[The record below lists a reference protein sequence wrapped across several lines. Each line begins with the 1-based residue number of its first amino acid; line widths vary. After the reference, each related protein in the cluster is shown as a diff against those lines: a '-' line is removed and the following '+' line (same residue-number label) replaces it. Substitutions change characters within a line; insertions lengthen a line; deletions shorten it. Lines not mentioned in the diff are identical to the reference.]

1 MTDTFDEQDTT
12 VRLTQGE
19 PSKIIGGRACPTCG
33 LKVSATTNV
42 CPQDGTR
49 LGQGSDGQPDI
60 GLGNKYEFISTVGTG
75 GMSVIYKAKQPL
87 LHKVFAVKMLHSHI
101 LNEQTVQR
109 FQQEAKTVATLKH
122 PNVIAV
128 HDFGL
133 SEYGQPYMVMDFIDG
148 PTLSELI
155 QERGSLP
162 LPEALDIFAQVC
174 EALEH
179 AHSHG
184 VLHRDLKPGNIM
196 LVKEE
201 SGYLVQLVDFGIA
214 KIVDTDSSIAHQLT
228 QTGEIFGSPLYMCP
242 EQCMGKPVDQRGDIY
257 ALGCILY
264 ECLVGR
270 PPHRGDSLI
279 ETIFKHLNEEPQSL
293 KEARPDILIPPAVE
307 DLVMKLL
314 AIKPE
319 DRYQNMSEVKE
330 KLSAIQSGALKGG
343 GIKVGKI
350 QWRSALNNPTSLATI
365 GTALAIV
372 GLVSLCLSL
381 ITFKQTQEQEAD
393 RKEPLATPRQPAPS
407 NKVPVER
414 ISHYNSLLD
423 ATPHSSL
430 TDLVLADWL
439 PKIGERNTLDLS
451 KSPVTDAGLVS
462 VAGLSGVQTLD
473 LSETQITDA
482 GVSSLAKL
490 TSLKVLRLNGTKLT
504 DKGLGDLAA
513 LPDLQE
519 LHLERTATDN
529 NGLSAIS
536 HLPSLSILD
545 IQSTN
550 VTDDGMM
557 FLTGMKTLKEIWLSG
572 ADVTDRGL
580 ATLAKMDLG
589 AIKISD
595 TKITG
600 DGLKVISKVGS
611 LYNVSASQLPIESKH
626 LAALSSL
633 SKLNYIELKH
643 TRVTDDGLKYLT
655 KLPVLTQIHLAD
667 SPVGDGAGKYLAQ
680 MKGLTH
686 LNLIGTKI
694 TDALLSDISHLEN
707 LKYLNIDYDNV
718 TDKGAEALTQL
729 PNLIQV
735 DASST
740 HISDAGLK
748 SLSKMKTLRVVSVYG
763 CSKITNHGVAWF
775 KKNRPDC
782 ELRIWL

>member
-1 MTDTFDEQDTT
+1 MAESFDEQDTT
-12 VRLTQGE
+12 VRLTQSE
-19 PSKIIGGRACPTCG
+19 PSKIIGGRACPKCG
-33 LKVSATTNV
+33 LNVSATTNV

-49 LGQGSDGQPDI
+49 LGPGSDDQTDI
-60 GLGNKYEFISTVGTG
+60 GLGNRYEFISTVGTG

-174 EALEH
+174 DALEH

-196 LVKEE
+196 LVKDET
-201 SGYLVQLVDFGIA
+201 GYLVQLVDFGIA
-214 KIVDTDSSIAHQLT
+214 KIVDTASSIAHQLT

-242 EQCMGKPVDQRGDIY
+242 EQCMGKTVDQRGDIY

-270 PPHRGDSLI
+270 PPHRGDTLI

-293 KEARPDILIPPAVE
+293 REARPDIIIPPAVE

-314 AIKPE
+314 ANKPE

-343 GIKVGKI
+343 GIKLGKF
-350 QWRSALNNPTSLATI
+350 QWRAVLSNPTSIATI
-365 GTALAIV
+365 GAALAIV
-372 GLVSLCLSL
+372 GLVSLFLSIVTL
-381 ITFKQTQEQEAD
+381 KQTQESG
-393 RKEPLATPRQPAPS
+393 RKDPLEVPIQTATPSKAP
-407 NKVPVER
+407 VDR
-414 ISHYNSLLD
+414 ISHFNSLLD
-423 ATPHSSL
+423 AAPHSSL

-439 PKIGERNTLDLS
+439 PKIGERHALDLS

-462 VAGLSGVQTLD
+462 VAGLTGLQTLD
-473 LSETQITDA
+473 LSESQITDA
-482 GVSSLAKL
+482 GVSSIVKL

-504 DKGLGDLAA
+504 AKGLSELAV
-513 LPDLQE
+513 LPNLQE

-529 NGLSAIS
+529 NGLSALS
-536 HLPSLSILD
+536 HSPSLSILD

-550 VTDDGMM
+550 ITDAGMNH
-557 FLTGMKTLKEIWLSG
+557 LTGMKTLKEIWLSG
-572 ADVTDRGL
+572 TDITDRGL
-580 ATLAKMDLG
+580 AVLAKMDLG
-589 AIKISD
+589 ALKISD

-600 DGLKVISKVGS
+600 DGLKQISKVVS
-611 LYNVSASQLPIESKH
+611 LYNLSASQLPIESKH

-633 SKLNYIELKH
+633 SKLNYLELKH
-643 TRVTDDGLKYLT
+643 TRVTDDGLKHLT
-655 KLPVLTQIHLAD
+655 ELPLLTQIHLAD
-667 SPVGDGAGKYLAQ
+667 SPIGDGAGKYLAQ

-686 LNLIGTKI
+686 LNLISTKI
-694 TDALLSDISHLEN
+694 TDAILEDVSHLEN

-718 TDKGAEALTQL
+718 TDKGAEALTHL

-748 SLSKMKTLRVVSVYG
+748 SLAKMKTLRVISVYG